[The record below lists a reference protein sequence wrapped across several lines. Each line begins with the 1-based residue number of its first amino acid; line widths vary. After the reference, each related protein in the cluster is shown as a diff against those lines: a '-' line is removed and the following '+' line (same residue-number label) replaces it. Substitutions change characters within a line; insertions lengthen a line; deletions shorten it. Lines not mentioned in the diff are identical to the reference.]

1 MIKATGGDFA
11 KYDEWGIIRRICL
24 LTPAEAGPEIQS
36 KKSDELM
43 KFAPEFDEY
52 LIRRI
57 LFGFI
62 YWGAAL
68 IFIPSEFDS
77 HFLRKTFHV
86 KFHMVCV
93 YKKASFYKHW
103 GIF

>member
-1 MIKATGGDFA
+1 
-11 KYDEWGIIRRICL
+11 
-24 LTPAEAGPEIQS
+24 
-36 KKSDELM
+36 M